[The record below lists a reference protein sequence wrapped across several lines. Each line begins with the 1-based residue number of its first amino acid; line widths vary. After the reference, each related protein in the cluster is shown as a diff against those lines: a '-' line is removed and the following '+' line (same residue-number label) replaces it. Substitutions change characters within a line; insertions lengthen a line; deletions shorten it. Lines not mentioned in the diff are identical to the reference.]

1 MVQSASLDARLL
13 RFRTAPSVQEGVA
26 LSEELLTAGRA
37 REARDVAEA
46 ASEDGANGAALVL
59 VGRSWMAISDLL
71 QAQKALLRAAR
82 VSPNEPAPYRWLG
95 EVLLKRGDPER
106 AAKVLSK
113 AQALAPGDATIQRLG
128 ERATRLARIA
138 GQSDPQRAPA
148 RPAPPARPRAAAPPK
163 PAPKR
168 PSPRDFYEEDEPT
181 VIAHDMT
188 ETLARASVRPANS
201 PAKPVFPPPSAVPTP
216 PEAFGNGIFDEE
228 DLPTPVIGNPSSY
241 GLGAPSPFSSD
252 EKGVEFSE
260 AGVGP
265 KRTSMDAAMDLE
277 LPGAPGVVSASA
289 SPSDRLPPPPG
300 LSRPRSQSPAPAS
313 APPPPPPPSAPV
325 STPPPSLEPRLA
337 PVEVDV
343 GGGERSGAA
352 EDVDSVLDAL
362 NSHGLFHPPDGA
374 PSVWSTPE
382 EARVPKTK
390 VGLTLGIIWVVAL
403 LLAGGAYYGWT
414 QWVAAQK
421 AEAAALV
428 EQAQT
433 ESLHGDHAMLVDAER
448 HLREARGIDPAN
460 SDIAETLVFA
470 LVQRALEGGAFDA
483 GFVRP
488 ALQRAEDLRRDE
500 DGDGECARGTDQ
512 NGDADCLDEGELG
525 ESQGDI
531 ALVQAANAVI
541 AFAEGDNAAGLA
553 ELTTLTES
561 TDPRILYIVG
571 RLEQRLGKP
580 EAMGH
585 LEAAAEG
592 SDDLVAAQLALAEAR
607 ADEGRPEDAVA
618 RVEAVLAQ
626 AESHLRA
633 ALWLAYLKADEGEA
647 QPHLTRLGEL
657 EERLETGAPTD
668 HVLFH
673 LTRARLQRRA
683 GDAEAAAESAEAASL
698 AGATEPRLLALVAR
712 AAKSLG
718 DLRRA
723 QRAATSAVEGAP
735 GMAEYRRLLA
745 EILVERRDG
754 TRALQ
759 VLGPLS
765 MEDPDVL
772 VLTAQAALSVGNQET
787 LTAAKVALD
796 AHIEESE
803 EDAVPVALQAL
814 QIRLSA
820 ALGESR
826 SALRSA
832 RRLVR
837 SNPDDVD
844 AGIALAEAALEENE
858 ASDAIEVLERVTAA
872 APDHPD
878 AFGLLG
884 RAHRMSGD
892 GEAAEAALR
901 RAMEVRPSN
910 QQAKLLLGYVLLD
923 RGKYDEAET
932 LYGEMAQAGRPSVAA
947 RLGRIEALLGLNR
960 MDDAQTQ
967 FDALP
972 ERTREGASGR
982 QVSARIALAAGRP
995 DDAVSAL
1002 RPLAEAEGATTD
1014 TQAFFADA
1022 LYAAGESR
1030 AAGDMYD
1037 QVLEADDFHP
1047 EALIGYAQVLIR
1059 GEKFRDAD
1067 SYLDDAEVALRRR
1080 VRAPSVHARLLM
1092 LRGRIALEKN
1102 DGADAREALRAATA
1116 MVGAPVEAFFW
1127 LGEALAGHNTPDA
1140 RAAYEHFMESN
1151 PSGPLAARARRALE
1165 RE

>member
-46 ASEDGANGAALVL
+46 ASEEGANGAALVL

-82 VSPNEPAPYRWLG
+82 VSPNEPDPYRWLG

-148 RPAPPARPRAAAPPK
+148 RPAPPARPARPAPRQ
-163 PAPKR
+163 PKR
-168 PSPRDFYEEDEPT
+168 PSPREFYEEDEPT

-188 ETLARASVRPANS
+188 ETLARASVRPAS
-201 PAKPVFPPPSAVPTP
+201 AASKPVFPPPPAVPTP
-216 PEAFGNGIFDEE
+216 PAPAEAFGEGIFDEE
-228 DLPTPVIGNPSSY
+228 DLPTPVIGHPSSY
-241 GLGAPSPFSSD
+241 GLGAPSPFSND
-252 EKGVEFSE
+252 EKGVEFTE
-260 AGVGP
+260 AGAGP
-265 KRTSMDAAMDLE
+265 KRTSTDAAMDLD
-277 LPGAPGVVSASA
+277 LPGAPGVVSAAA
-289 SPSDRLPPPPG
+289 SPSDRLPPPPA
-300 LSRPRSQSPAPAS
+300 LSRPQPAAPAS
-313 APPPPPPPSAPV
+313 APPPAPQAPEPQPQPP
-325 STPPPSLEPRLA
+325 EPMLA
-337 PVEVDV
+337 PIEVDV

-352 EDVDSVLDAL
+352 EDVDAVLDAL
-362 NSHGLFHPPDGA
+362 NAHGLFHAPDGA
-374 PSVWSTPE
+374 PSVWSTAE

-390 VGLTLGIIWVVAL
+390 VGLTIGIIWAVAL
-403 LLAGGAYYGWT
+403 LLAGGGYYGWT
-414 QWVAAQK
+414 QWVEAQK
-421 AEAAALV
+421 AGAAALV
-428 EQAQT
+428 EEARV
-433 ESLHGDHAMLVDAER
+433 ESLRGDHATLVDAER

-488 ALQRAEDLRRDE
+488 ALQRAEELRQDE
-500 DGDGECARGTDQ
+500 DGDGECTRGTDQ

-531 ALVQAANAVI
+531 ALVQATNAVI
-541 AFAEGDNAAGLA
+541 AFADGDNAAGL
-553 ELTTLTES
+553 EGLTGLTES

-592 SDDLVAAQLALAEAR
+592 SEDLVAAHLALAEAR
-607 ADEGRPEDAVA
+607 ADEGQPEDAVA
-618 RVEAVLAQ
+618 RVEAVLSRT
-626 AESHLRA
+626 EGHLRA

-657 EERLETGAPTD
+657 EERLEHGAPTD
-668 HVLFH
+668 HVLFQ

-683 GDAEAAAESAEAASL
+683 GDADAAAESAEAASL

-712 AAKSLG
+712 AAQSLG

-787 LTAAKVALD
+787 LAAAKVALD

-803 EDAVPVALQAL
+803 EDDVSIALRAL

-820 ALGESR
+820 ALGDSR

-837 SNPDDVD
+837 RNPEDID
-844 AGIALAEAALEENE
+844 AGIALAEAALEESE
-858 ASDAIEVLERVTAA
+858 ASDAIEVLERITAA

-884 RAHRMSGD
+884 RAQRMSGD

-901 RAMEVRPSN
+901 RAMELRPGN

-923 RGKYDEAET
+923 RGKYEEAET
-932 LYGEMAQAGRPSVAA
+932 LYAEMAQAGRPSVAA

-967 FDALP
+967 FEALP

-1037 QVLEADDFHP
+1037 QVLETDDFHP

-1102 DGADAREALRAATA
+1102 DGADAREALRAATE
-1116 MVGAPVEAFFW
+1116 MVGAPNEAFFW

-1140 RAAYEHFMESN
+1140 RTAYEHFMESE

>member
-46 ASEDGANGAALVL
+46 ASEEGANGAALVL

-82 VSPNEPAPYRWLG
+82 VSPNEPDPYRWLG

-148 RPAPPARPRAAAPPK
+148 RPAPPARPPRAAAPRQ
-163 PAPKR
+163 PKR
-168 PSPRDFYEEDEPT
+168 PPRDFYEEDEPT

-188 ETLARASVRPANS
+188 ETLARASVRPATAAS
-201 PAKPVFPPPSAVPTP
+201 KPVFPPPAAVPKPPQPAP
-216 PEAFGNGIFDEE
+216 PEAFGDGIFDEE
-228 DLPTPVIGNPSSY
+228 DLPTPVIGHPSSY
-241 GLGAPSPFSSD
+241 GLGAPSPFSND

-260 AGVGP
+260 AGAGP
-265 KRTSMDAAMDLE
+265 KRASMDAAMDLE
-277 LPGAPGVVSASA
+277 LPGAPGVVSAAA
-289 SPSDRLPPPPG
+289 SPSDRLPPPPAM
-300 LSRPRSQSPAPAS
+300 SRPQPPAPAS
-313 APPPPPPPSAPV
+313 APPPPPAPL
-325 STPPPSLEPRLA
+325 STPPTPEPMLA
-337 PVEVDV
+337 PIEADV

-352 EDVDSVLDAL
+352 EDVDAVLDAL
-362 NSHGLFHPPDGA
+362 NAHGLFHPPDDA
-374 PSVWSTPE
+374 PSVWSTAA
-382 EARVPKTK
+382 EAKVPKTK
-390 VGLTLGIIWVVAL
+390 VGLTIGVVWVIAL
-403 LLAGGAYYGWT
+403 LLAGGGYYGWT
-414 QWVAAQK
+414 QWVEAQK

-428 EQAQT
+428 EEARV
-433 ESLHGDHAMLVDAER
+433 ESLRGDHAALVDAER

-488 ALQRAEDLRRDE
+488 ALQRAEDLRQDE
-500 DGDGECARGTDQ
+500 DGDGECTRGTDQ
-512 NGDADCLDEGELG
+512 NADADCLDEGELG

-541 AFAEGDNAAGLA
+541 AFAEGDNAAGL
-553 ELTTLTES
+553 EGLTSLAES

-592 SDDLVAAQLALAEAR
+592 SEDLVAVHLALAEAR
-607 ADEGRPEDAVA
+607 ADEGRAEDAVA
-618 RVEAVLAQ
+618 RVQAVLARS
-626 AESHLRA
+626 EDHLRA
-633 ALWLAYLKADEGEA
+633 ALWLAYLQADEGEA
-647 QPHLTRLGEL
+647 QPHLARLDEL
-657 EERLETGAPTD
+657 EERLEHGAPTD

-683 GDAEAAAESAEAASL
+683 GDAAEAAESAEAASL

-712 AAKSLG
+712 AAQSLG

-754 TRALQ
+754 GRALQ
-759 VLGPLS
+759 VLGPMS

-772 VLTAQAALSVGNQET
+772 VLTAKAALSVGNEET
-787 LTAAKVALD
+787 LAAAKVALD

-803 EDAVPVALQAL
+803 DDDVSVALRAL

-837 SNPDDVD
+837 SNPDDID
-844 AGIALAEAALEENE
+844 AGIALAEAALEESE
-858 ASDAIEVLERVTAA
+858 ADTAIEVLTRVTTA

-901 RAMEVRPSN
+901 RAMEVRPGN

-932 LYGEMAQAGRPSVAA
+932 LYAEMARGGRPSVAA

-995 DDAVSAL
+995 DDAVAAL
-1002 RPLAEAEGATTD
+1002 RPLAEADDATTD
-1014 TQAFFADA
+1014 TRAFFADA

-1037 QVLEADDFHP
+1037 QVLETDDYHP

-1067 SYLDDAEVALRRR
+1067 SYLDDAEEALERR

-1102 DGADAREALRAATA
+1102 DGADAREALRAATEL
-1116 MVGAPVEAFFW
+1116 VGAPIEAFFW

-1140 RAAYEHFMESN
+1140 RAAYEHFMESE

>member
-13 RFRTAPSVQEGVA
+13 RFRTAPSVQEGIA

-82 VSPNEPAPYRWLG
+82 VSPNEPGPYRWLG

-106 AAKVLSK
+106 ASKVLSK
-113 AQALAPGDATIQRLG
+113 AQALDPGDEAIQRLG

-138 GQSDPQRAPA
+138 GQSDPQRASG
-148 RPAPPARPRAAAPPK
+148 RPAPPARPARAAPPRQPRK
-163 PAPKR
+163 PP
-168 PSPRDFYEEDEPT
+168 PRDFYEEDEPT

-188 ETLARASVRPANS
+188 ETLARASVRPANTS
-201 PAKPVFPPPSAVPTP
+201 ALKPLFPPPAPTGVPKPAPTAP
-216 PEAFGNGIFDEE
+216 ADGFGVGIFDEE
-228 DLPTPVIGNPSSY
+228 DLPTPVIGHPSSY
-241 GLGAPSPFSSD
+241 GLGAPSPFASGGD

-260 AGVGP
+260 AGTGA
-265 KRTSMDAAMDLE
+265 KRQSMDAAMDLE

-289 SPSDRLPPPPG
+289 SPSDRLPPPPA
-300 LSRPRSQSPAPAS
+300 LAEVHDARPVHPPTDSP
-313 APPPPPPPSAPV
+313 PV
-325 STPPPSLEPRLA
+325 EPMLA
-337 PVEVDV
+337 PLEIEVDV

-352 EDVDSVLDAL
+352 EDVDAVLDAL
-362 NSHGLFHPPDGA
+362 NAHGLFHPADDV
-374 PSVWSTPE
+374 PSNWSTSK
-382 EARVPKTK
+382 EAKAPNTK
-390 VGLTLGIIWVVAL
+390 VGVTLGVIWVVAL
-403 LLAGGAYYGWT
+403 LLAGGGYFGWT
-414 QWVAAQK
+414 QWVEAQK
-421 AEAAALV
+421 LEAAALV
-428 EQAQT
+428 EEARL
-433 ESLHGDHAMLVDAER
+433 ESLRGDHATLVDAER
-448 HLREARGIDPAN
+448 HLRAARGIDPAN
-460 SDIAETLVFA
+460 VNIAETLVFA
-470 LVQRALEGGAFDA
+470 LLQRALEGGAFDA

-488 ALQRAEDLRRDE
+488 ALQRAEDLRKDE
-500 DGDGECARGTDQ
+500 DGDAECTRGTDQ
-512 NGDADCLDEGELG
+512 NADGDCLDEGELG

-531 ALVQAANAVI
+531 ALVTAAHAVI
-541 AFAEGDNAAGLA
+541 AFAEGDNAEGL
-553 ELTTLTES
+553 EHLSTITDS

-592 SDDLVAAQLALAEAR
+592 SDELVAAHLALAEAR
-607 ADEGRPEDAVA
+607 ADDGRPEDAVA
-618 RVEAVLAQ
+618 RVEAVLSRT
-626 AESHLRA
+626 EGHLRA
-633 ALWLAYLKADEGEA
+633 ALWLAYLQADEGEP
-647 QPHLTRLGEL
+647 QPLLARLGEL
-657 EERLETGAPTD
+657 EERLEHGAPTD

-673 LTRARLQRRA
+673 LTRARLHRRA
-683 GDAEAAAESAEAASL
+683 GDTTAAAESAEAASL

-712 AAKSLG
+712 AAQSLG

-754 TRALQ
+754 ARALQ

-772 VLTAQAALSVGNQET
+772 VLTAQAALSVGNEET
-787 LTAAKVALD
+787 MAAAKVALE
-796 AHIEESE
+796 AHIEASE
-803 EDAVPVALQAL
+803 EEDVSVALQAL

-820 ALGESR
+820 SLGESR

-837 SNPDDVD
+837 ANPDDVD
-844 AGIALAEAALEENE
+844 AGIALAEAALEESE
-858 ASDAIEVLERVTAA
+858 ASVAIEVLERVTTA
-872 APDHPD
+872 APAHPD

-901 RAMEVRPSN
+901 RAIEVRPGN

-923 RGKYDEAET
+923 RGKYEEAET
-932 LYGEMAQAGRPSVAA
+932 LYSELAQAGRPSVAA

-967 FDALP
+967 FEALP
-972 ERTREGASGR
+972 ERTRESASGL

-995 DDAVSAL
+995 DDAVAAL

-1037 QVLEADDFHP
+1037 KVLETDDFHP

-1067 SYLDDAEVALRRR
+1067 SYLDDAVVALTRR

-1092 LRGRIALEKN
+1092 LQGRIALERR

-1116 MVGAPVEAFFW
+1116 LVGAPIEAYFW

-1140 RAAYEHFMESN
+1140 RAAYEHFMESE
-1151 PSGPLAARARRALE
+1151 PTGPLAARARRALE